1 MKIKLIATVAAL
13 LFLSACHTWRVTA
26 ANYNL
31 PTSVS
36 KDPTKTG
43 EACSNSTILSFLYSN
58 QDLTVEKARREADI
72 KEIVSIEFE
81 TKFLYP
87 LFFKKCVIVRG
98 N

>member
-1 MKIKLIATVAAL
+1 MKIKSIAIIASL
-13 LFLSACHTWRVTA
+13 LLLSACHTWRVTA

-31 PTSVS
+31 PISVS
-36 KDPTKTG
+36 KDPSKTG
-43 EACSNSTILSFLYSN
+43 EACTNSTILSFFYSN